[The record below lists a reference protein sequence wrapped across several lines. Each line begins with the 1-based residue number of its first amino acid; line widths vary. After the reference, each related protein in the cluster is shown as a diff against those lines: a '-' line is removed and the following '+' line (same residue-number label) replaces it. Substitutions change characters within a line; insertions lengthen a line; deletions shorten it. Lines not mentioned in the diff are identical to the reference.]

1 MNQKIQWSDEAK
13 ARIEKVPFFVRGFAK
28 RRVEKAA
35 KARNCSVISLDLLLE
50 IKNKEMPK

>member
-1 MNQKIQWSDEAK
+1 MNQQIQWSDEAK
-13 ARIEKVPFFVRGFAK
+13 AKIEKVPFFVRGFAK

-35 KARNCSVISLDLLLE
+35 KSRNCSVITLDLLLE